1 MARFICETCGEDIL
15 LHEGVL
21 SWTRRY
27 NQLSNFALTHM
38 DSPGRQCRPP
48 NNRCKEL
55 YTLAMIHGY
64 IEFTKYLLERWE
76 NGFVLTDP
84 ESLERVMEQL
94 NIHMHDKVTMLSET
108 EE

>member
-1 MARFICETCGEDIL
+1 MSRFVCDTCGEEIS

-21 SWTRRY
+21 TWTRRY
-27 NQLSNFALTHM
+27 NQLSNFKLTHM
-38 DSPGRQCRPP
+38 NTPERQCRPE

-55 YTLAMIHGY
+55 YALAMVHEY
-64 IEFTKYLLERWE
+64 IGFTQYLLERWE

-94 NIHMHDKVTMLSET
+94 NLHMHEKVIMLSES
-108 EE
+108 ED